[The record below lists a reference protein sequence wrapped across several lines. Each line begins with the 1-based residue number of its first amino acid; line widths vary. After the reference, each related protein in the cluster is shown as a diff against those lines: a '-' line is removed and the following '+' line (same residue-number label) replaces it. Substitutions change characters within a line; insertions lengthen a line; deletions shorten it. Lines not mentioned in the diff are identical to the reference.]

1 MGVFVRTHRGAR
13 DLFRDGP
20 GVAVR
25 PAARMPEA
33 LRILLLGDDPA
44 GADVI
49 ERELRRSSVEA
60 FIHHVYSQDAFVPA
74 LRDVA
79 PGLILADHRPP
90 RFDAFAAIR
99 ACRDLQPAAPVIVL
113 VGIPDQETHAAWLAA
128 GASET
133 IPRDDLLRLGAAV
146 RAALERHETA
156 ALAQS
161 ERRYRTLVDQNA
173 DPIVLTDRTGTI
185 VYASE
190 TIQRLLG
197 YAADELV
204 GRPGLDFV
212 HPDDRALAR
221 RVLTGGLSWPG
232 EATRAELRCGHKN
245 GTWRSIELVMV
256 NRLDDPTV
264 SAVVSDCREIVRY
277 RLPEA
282 ARPDAAVPPDVL
294 SPRQR
299 QVLRLLAEGESTR
312 KIAEQLSLSV
322 KTVETHRA
330 QIMKRLNIR
339 HLAGLVRYAVYL
351 GLTQAP

>member
-1 MGVFVRTHRGAR
+1 
-13 DLFRDGP
+13 
-20 GVAVR
+20 
-25 PAARMPEA
+25 MPEA

-44 GADVI
+44 SADVI

-60 FIHHVYSQDAFVPA
+60 LIHHVDSHDAFVPA

-79 PGLILADHRPP
+79 PDLILSDHRPP
-90 RFDAFAAIR
+90 RFDALAAIQ

-113 VGIPDQETHAAWLAA
+113 TGMPDQGTRAAWLAA
-128 GASET
+128 GASDI
-133 IPRDDLLRLGAAV
+133 IPRDDWPRLGPAV
-146 RAALERHETA
+146 RAALEQHQTA
-156 ALAQS
+156 ALVQS
-161 ERRYRTLVDQNA
+161 ERRYRTLVEQNA
-173 DPIVLTDRTGTI
+173 DPIVLSDRTGTI
-185 VYASE
+185 LYASE

-197 YAADELV
+197 YTAEEWV

-212 HPDDRALAR
+212 HPHDRALAR

-232 EATRAELRCGHKN
+232 EATRAELRCRHKN
-245 GTWRSIELVMV
+245 GTWRSIELVTV
-256 NRLDDPTV
+256 NLLDDPTV
-264 SAVVSDCREIVRY
+264 SAVVSDCREIARY

-282 ARPDAAVPPDVL
+282 ARPEATTVPPDVL

-299 QVLRLLAEGESTR
+299 QVLRLLAEGQSTR